1 MSMANNN
8 YLKFVKSGEVSVDSG
23 QILLIDPCYIN
34 ESFPN
39 GAASKDDGLTY
50 RGVCRATL
58 KSSGCGEVG
67 GLGFAT
73 SSGYGDGVYPVYV
86 ARRGG
91 RIASIRIDFI
101 TEDEEDFN

>member
-1 MSMANNN
+1 MANNSH
-8 YLKFVKSGEVSVDSG
+8 LKFVKSGEVSVDSG
-23 QILLIDPCYIN
+23 QILLIDPSYIT

-39 GAASKDDGLTY
+39 GVGY
-50 RGVCRATL
+50 RALNFNHVCRVTL
-58 KSSGCGEVG
+58 RDSGCGGVA

-86 ARRGG
+86 ARSGG

-101 TEDEEDFN
+101 TEE